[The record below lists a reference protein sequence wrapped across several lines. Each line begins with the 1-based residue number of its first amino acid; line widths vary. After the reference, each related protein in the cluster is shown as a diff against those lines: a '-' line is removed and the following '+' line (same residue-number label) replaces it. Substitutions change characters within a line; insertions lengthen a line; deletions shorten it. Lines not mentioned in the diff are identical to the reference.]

1 MAVKNQTFSHI
12 AVC

>member
-1 MAVKNQTFSHI
+1 MVAKNQTFSHI